1 MKNMKRKLI
10 LITFVMLSQ
19 LVALPVSS
27 EVIKDDEVATS
38 VSSEDVA
45 NDLLSHSTKYLEI
58 LKADKEKRKVY
69 IEAVYSNLQ
78 LEKQMKD
85 KKIDQDPNF
94 LLELKKFK
102 IKTILD
108 SLVISKLEEEEADVE
123 TLADER
129 YQFGKEK
136 YKTKKEI
143 KIAVIYVAKKNG
155 DNQKERK
162 KIDDIL
168 NQLQEKAKSG
178 NLVAGFD
185 LFSELAKK
193 YSDDKNAKKGGFNDQ
208 WIVIPEDIDQ
218 RSELIKKVFS
228 LNEYGEVTDVIES
241 EEGFQIFKLMAIKNP
256 TQQSFEQV
264 KTLLIQEIRRELWDS
279 KLAEVTKSAL
289 PSKEVRESIN
299 DILLEKI
306 VTGTLKSRLE
316 KSK

>member
-1 MKNMKRKLI
+1 
-10 LITFVMLSQ
+10 MLSQ